1 MTESRRL
8 FRSHGNRV
16 IAGVCGGLGEFFH
29 VDPVIVRILWLL
41 LILGFGTGIL
51 AYIVCWLIIPNEPA
65 RVTQSPLDDRM
76 ET

>member
-1 MTESRRL
+1 MSESRRL
-8 FRSHGNRV
+8 FRSRGNRV

-29 VDPVIVRILWLL
+29 LDPVIVRILWLL

-51 AYIVCWLIIPNEPA
+51 AYIICWLIIPNEPD
-65 RVTQSPLDDRM
+65 RVTQRPFDDGM